1 MHWGLALQNQYA
13 PCSVLR
19 CPVFI
24 PLCLC
29 STIAPR
35 SSKLCASGVSC
46 HLERDPCLTAVHLL
60 RVRDTDYTLLRM
72 QRSLGVWE
80 WAWRRALPWSWG
92 TLQFSLSGEDRR
104 QWERGCLFLSL
115 SLSLSL
121 SLGDFLT
128 KHNPANPQAPLKLDS
143 IMTPVAG
150 EVSREGPLL
159 DLHTECSV
167 SCCLQH
173 CSCLLQCLCIW
184 VRFSLICSYMPEMW
198 VYCHSVVSKSFA
210 APWTVAH
217 QAPLSM
223 EFSRQEYW
231 SGLPFFID
239 RNK

>member
-19 CPVFI
+19 CPMFI

-104 QWERGCLFLSL
+104 QWERGCLSL
-115 SLSLSL
+115 SLSRWLPHQTQSSQSSSTFKTRLHHVPSCWWGFQGGPASWSPYWMLSVL
-121 SLGDFLT
+121 LFAALF
-128 KHNPANPQAPLKLDS
+128 
-143 IMTPVAG
+143 MPVAM
-150 EVSREGPLL
+150 PL
-159 DLHTECSV
+159 HMS
-167 SCCLQH
+167 
-173 CSCLLQCLCIW
+173 
-184 VRFSLICSYMPEMW
+184 
-198 VYCHSVVSKSFA
+198 SF
-210 APWTVAH
+210 
-217 QAPLSM
+217 
-223 EFSRQEYW
+223 
-231 SGLPFFID
+231 
-239 RNK
+239 